1 MENIKVLVMGGLQ
14 MKDIKRELREICFNN
29 LSIRCLAYLALFT
42 ALVAL
47 ATYFIKIPGAN
58 TSYYNLGEAFI
69 FMIAIVFGPKAGL
82 IAGALG
88 SSLVDLVLAPIWVP
102 FTFVIKGVE
111 GWVVGKLAEG
121 KELSGRIIAVIIGG
135 HIMILGYAIAVWILY
150 GWPAVLPEILGNYG
164 QAAVGAIIALPLART
179 IEKIIK

>member
-1 MENIKVLVMGGLQ
+1 

>member
-1 MENIKVLVMGGLQ
+1 MEKKKVLVMGGLQ

>member
-1 MENIKVLVMGGLQ
+1 VKT
-14 MKDIKRELREICFNN
+14 IKRELRDLRFNN
-29 LSIRCLAYLALFT
+29 LSVRALSYLALFI
-42 ALVAL
+42 AMVAL

-69 FMIAIVFGPKAGL
+69 FMIALVFGPKAGL
-82 IAGALG
+82 IAAALG

-111 GWVVGKLAEG
+111 GWVVGKLAE
-121 KELSGRIIAVIIGG
+121 KASLSGQIVAVIIGG

-150 GWPAVLPEILGNYG
+150 GWPAVLPEIVGNYG
-164 QAAVGAIIALPLART
+164 QVGVGALIALPLART
-179 IEKIIK
+179 IDNILK

>member
-1 MENIKVLVMGGLQ
+1 MGGLQ

>member
-1 MENIKVLVMGGLQ
+1 MEKIKVLVMGGLQ
-14 MKDIKRELREICFNN
+14 MKDIKRELRGSSVSSSLSAPGIPCF
-29 LSIRCLAYLALFT
+29 IYCPGFPGYI
-42 ALVAL
+42 
-47 ATYFIKIPGAN
+47 FIKIPGAN

>member
-1 MENIKVLVMGGLQ
+1 

-164 QAAVGAIIALPLART
+164 QAAVGAIIALPIART

>member
-1 MENIKVLVMGGLQ
+1 MKGIKKELQ
-14 MKDIKRELREICFNN
+14 ELCFSN
-29 LSIRCLAYLALFT
+29 LTIRCLAYLALFT
-42 ALVAL
+42 AMVAL

-69 FMIAIVFGPKAGL
+69 FMIAIVFGPRAGL
-82 IAGALG
+82 VAGALG

-111 GWVVGKLAEG
+111 GWVVGKLAAG
-121 KELSGRIIAVIIGG
+121 KGFYGRLIAVIVGG

-150 GWPAVLPEILGNYG
+150 GWPAVLPEIVGNYG
-164 QAAVGAIIALPLART
+164 QAVVGAIIAIPLART
-179 IEKIIK
+179 IKKILK

>member
-1 MENIKVLVMGGLQ
+1 

-164 QAAVGAIIALPLART
+164 QAAVGAIIALPLARI